1 MVERS
6 KPGQATNPLM
16 GLGMLYPGEVCC
28 SVKHYY
34 LIILISRVSP
44 VQSGAP
50 PPNPTSR
57 LDSILVRTYSS
68 RQKDSL
74 SCSIH
79 NTQLRRPAVA
89 ERHSNSAHTVQ
100 RLNGSS
106 HRRRRFGAGL
116 PFHSQNR
123 RRQATCPS
131 YALGL
136 TLDIIFVFGRTR
148 RLHTADINS
157 CPPLR
162 LTRFRHSRTESRSTL
177 TRYNSLCILRTCPF
191 KKSTVRS
198 KSMRRSTR

>member
-1 MVERS
+1 MVEQRTHKPRVPRS
-6 KPGQATNPLM
+6 IRGTATKFPWRLNPIA
-16 GLGMLYPGEVCC
+16 GRA
-28 SVKHYY
+28 SH
-34 LIILISRVSP
+34 
-44 VQSGAP
+44 A
-50 PPNPTSR
+50 
-57 LDSILVRTYSS
+57 S
-68 RQKDSL
+68 RQQCSPSL
-74 SCSIH
+74 SIH
-79 NTQLRRPAVA
+79 STHLRKPTAA
-89 ERHSNSAHTVQ
+89 ERHFNSARTV
-100 RLNGSS
+100 RLLNGSS
-106 HRRRRFGAGL
+106 HRRRRFGAGPPL
-116 PFHSQNR
+116 HSQNR

-177 TRYNSLCILRTCPF
+177 ARYNSLCILRTCPF